1 MKTLLLF
8 LLLIFVLSKIGG
20 GWPLD
25 WYSIHLYQFQIVDPL
40 VEGIV
45 FFAIAGALIMFGFL
59 LAISLLGALLLAT
72 GAVLFSIVFIGLHMF
87 WPVLLLLLIIYLVAG
102 GGKQAAS

>member
-1 MKTLLLF
+1 MKTLLL
-8 LLLIFVLSKIGG
+8 LLLLLFVLSKVCG

-25 WYSIHLYQFQIVDPL
+25 WYSIHLDQFQIVDPL

-45 FFAIAGALIMFGFL
+45 FFAIAGTLIMFGFL
-59 LAISLLGALLLAT
+59 LAISLLSAFFLAIA
-72 GAVLFSIVFIGLHMF
+72 AVLFSILFIGLHMF
-87 WPVLLLLLIIYLVAG
+87 WPVLFILLVIYLVAG